1 MSEPTATTDST
12 SADATSADA
21 TSTPRW
27 MLGFLW
33 GAGATVVMSIP
44 MLIGTATGV
53 APMPEP
59 IPAAL
64 VTLIFGSGLAA
75 PLKMG
80 LAVVSH
86 LAYGGVWGALLA
98 VWTSEV
104 TIGKGLAL
112 GTGLWLLMQVAVLP
126 ILGWGAFGLAETPA
140 IAVATL
146 VLHLI
151 YGGTLG
157 WGLD

>member
-1 MSEPTATTDST
+1 MSKT
-12 SADATSADA
+12 
-21 TSTPRW
+21 TSTPGSMSADSTTLPRW
-27 MLGFLW
+27 TLGFLW

-59 IPAAL
+59 IPRAL
-64 VTLIFGSGLAA
+64 VTLVFGTGLAA
-75 PLKMG
+75 PLTMG

-98 VWTSEV
+98 MWTSEV
-104 TIGKGLAL
+104 TLGKGLAL

-126 ILGWGAFGLAETPA
+126 ALGWGAFGLAETPA
-140 IAVATL
+140 IAGATL

-157 WGLD
+157 WGLGRYG

>member
-1 MSEPTATTDST
+1 MSKTTSTTDSM
-12 SADATSADA
+12 SADPT
-21 TSTPRW
+21 TLPRW
-27 MLGFLW
+27 TFGFLW

-59 IPAAL
+59 IPKAL
-64 VTLIFGSGLAA
+64 VTLIFGTSLAA
-75 PLKMG
+75 PLTMG
-80 LAVVSH
+80 LAVGSH

-104 TIGKGLAL
+104 TLGKGLAL
-112 GTGLWLLMQVAVLP
+112 GAGLWLLMQVAVLP
-126 ILGWGAFGLAETPA
+126 ALGWGAFGLSVTPA